1 MKEFKTKD
9 IRNISIIGSAS
20 IGKTS
25 FADAVL
31 HNAGVSSRQ
40 GKVDDGTS
48 LLDYEV
54 DEQSRKLTISSAMFH
69 VESDDKKINFI
80 DTPGYPAFVSQE
92 ISAINVC
99 ESSLVVLG
107 AVAGVEV
114 LTKKSWRYS
123 DSEDQ
128 SKFVFINK
136 MDRDGSDFY
145 SDLDQARIVLSK
157 KCYPIFLPIGSG
169 SGFKGIVD
177 IITQKAFIE
186 SDGKLDE
193 IAIPDDMKDKVDA
206 YRSELIEAAAE
217 NSEELLDKYL
227 ESGDLS
233 QTDLIKGIKLGVKSS
248 DIVPVMVGSA
258 IENIG
263 VKKCI
268 EYLIKLAPNPEEKG
282 KLISC
287 IDDKGQ
293 EELKPV
299 GIDGPTLLQ
308 IFKITDEPKLG
319 EFFYYKI
326 KQGTLTHA
334 QELIDTNSKQKERI
348 GHLYVFNGKN
358 REEVP
363 SLAPGDIGATAKLKH
378 IVIGDTLYAGKDN
391 LQIEPFNFPITV
403 ISQSVETVSEKD
415 REKIGEGVLTI
426 NKVDPC
432 FQFENRAEFNE
443 MVISGMS
450 KLHIEIMIDKIRKK
464 YNVQI
469 DLKKPKIPYRET
481 IRKMASAQGKYKK
494 QSGGHGQYGDCHLEV
509 MPIPLGT
516 GYHFI
521 NKIVGG
527 SIPSKFIPAVDKGV
541 HDAMQKGVLAG
552 YPMVDVQVKLFD
564 GTFHAVDS
572 SDLAFQMAGRLAFKN
587 AAEQASTVLL
597 EPIMNVKVI
606 VPDDYVGD
614 VSADFNQRR
623 GKIMGMDPIE
633 VGMKMINVHVPM
645 AEMYQYSI
653 DLKSMT
659 KGEGVYTK
667 HFESYEQVPSSIV
680 KKLIEENKVEE
691 TK

>member
-9 IRNISIIGSAS
+9 IFNISIIGSAS

-31 HNAGVSSRQ
+31 YNVGVATRQ

-48 LLDYEV
+48 LLDYES

-99 ESSLVVLG
+99 ESSLVILG

-114 LTKKSWRYS
+114 LTKKCWKYS

-128 SKFVFINK
+128 SKFVFINM
-136 MDRDGSDFY
+136 MDREGSDFY
-145 SDLDQARIVLSK
+145 GDVEQARSRLSK
-157 KCYPIFLPIGSG
+157 KIYPIFLPIGNG
-169 SGFKGIVD
+169 SAFKGIVD
-177 IITQKAFIE
+177 IITQKAFYE
-186 SDGKLDE
+186 GDGKITE
-193 IAIPDDMKDKVDA
+193 KPIPDDMKSLVEK
-206 YRSELIEAAAE
+206 YRSELIEAVAE
-217 NSEELLDKYL
+217 NSEVLLEKYL
-227 ESGDLS
+227 ESGELTETELM
-233 QTDLIKGIKLGVKSS
+233 QGLKLGIISN
-248 DIVPVMVGSA
+248 DIVPLMAGSA
-258 IENIG
+258 LANIG
-263 VKKCI
+263 VKKCL
-268 EYLIKLAPNPEEKG
+268 EYIIKLAPNPEDKA
-282 KLISC
+282 KLIKC

-293 EELKPV
+293 EELKRV
-299 GIDGPTLLQ
+299 GVDGPTLLQ
-308 IFKITDEPKLG
+308 IFKITDEPKIG
-319 EFFYYKI
+319 EFFYFKV
-326 KQGTLTHA
+326 KQGTVTQA
-334 QELIDTNSKQKERI
+334 QELIDTNSKQKERL

-363 SLAPGDIGATAKLKH
+363 SLYPGDIGATAKLKH
-378 IVIGDTLYAGKDN
+378 IMIGDTLYGGKDN
-391 LQIEPFNFPITV
+391 IQIELFKFPVTV
-403 ISQSVETVSEKD
+403 ITQAVEAHSEKD
-415 REKIGEGVLTI
+415 REKIGEGVQTL

-432 FQFENRAEFNE
+432 FQYENRAEFNE

-450 KLHIEIMIDKIRKK
+450 KLHIEIMVEKIKKK
-464 YNVQI
+464 YNVEI
-469 DLKKPKIPYRET
+469 ELKKPKIPYRET

-494 QSGGHGQYGDCHLEV
+494 QTGGHGQYGDCHIEI
-509 MPIPLGT
+509 MPTPLGT
-516 GYHFI
+516 GYSFV

-527 SIPSKFIPAVDKGV
+527 AIPGKYIPAVDKGV
-541 HDAMQKGVLAG
+541 QDAMVKGILAG
-552 YPMVDVQVKLFD
+552 YPMVDIQVKLYD

-572 SDLAFQMAGRLAFKN
+572 SDLAFQMAGRMAFKS
-587 AAEQASTVLL
+587 AAEQAESVLL

-614 VSADFNQRR
+614 VTADFNQRR
-623 GKIMGMDPIE
+623 GKIIAMEAVED
-633 VGMKMINVHVPM
+633 GMKMINVHVPM

-667 HFESYEQVPSSIV
+667 QFERYEQVPSSIV
-680 KKLIEENKVEE
+680 KQVIEENKVE
-691 TK
+691 